1 MRVYLYT
8 CTMYNDNLCT
18 VRMQGIKYRGKE
30 EAVGGWFSQ
39 IGQMHVAHHLWGT
52 KCFTEQ

>member
-1 MRVYLYT
+1 MRVYLYI